1 MRVEILRECNT
12 SRGYALPGPKHPEF
26 SDVEAHR
33 LIDQGHAREWVEP
46 GETPD
51 APQARAQKEDAPRK
65 KRAQN
70 KQAPTKKRTAQKKR
84 APQKAAV
91 T

>member
-26 SDVEAHR
+26 SDVEAQR

-46 GETPD
+46 GEKRKPAAST
-51 APQARAQKEDAPRK
+51 K
-65 KRAQN
+65 KRA
-70 KQAPTKKRTAQKKR
+70 TQKKR
-84 APQKAAV
+84 APRKAAA